1 MPFVVDDL
9 PALPVAAVALP
20 PERLALRPLRER
32 EPNDLADDALARL
45 VRARI
50 ALEQTHGWAVFACFV
65 VAVLSVFLF
74 GGSVESRAVLGV
86 YAAAVASAAAGLG
99 FFVERLS
106 WRVFLQLGRRQGLS
120 DRACAL
126 IFERAQGADR
136 WIDMMKACGRE
147 PTDDELAR
155 FITSASRCT
164 PRA

>member
-1 MPFVVDDL
+1 MRLVDD
-9 PALPVAAVALP
+9 AFLPVGAVSLS

-32 EPNDLADDALARL
+32 EACDLADHALARL

-99 FFVERLS
+99 FGVERAS
-106 WRVFLQLGRRQGLS
+106 WRVFLHLGRRQGLS
-120 DRACAL
+120 DRACAQ

-136 WIDMMKACGRE
+136 WIEMMKACDRE

-155 FITSASRCT
+155 FV
-164 PRA
+164 RAA